1 MGGPGNGA
9 HRLAAAVT
17 SGDLEEIKHTLTE
30 IFTGLQLPFQDATQ
44 CGLFFDTADL
54 ISLNLDLPEMEQVI
68 LFTRKRLLKNGGI
81 RELARDKMERNRDYF
96 DLVTGE
102 CAFIAAE
109 IFSYL
114 PLCQT
119 IRLAAYTQR
128 AKALETDPID
138 TYILDL
144 KFTREELKAFNP
156 ETTPMHPFLIHSGA
170 RFQMAADYQL
180 ARIEPPSWLN
190 HDDIQNSDCG

>member
-1 MGGPGNGA
+1 
-9 HRLAAAVT
+9 V
-17 SGDLEEIKHTLTE
+17 
-30 IFTGLQLPFQDATQ
+30 
-44 CGLFFDTADL
+44 
-54 ISLNLDLPEMEQVI
+54 
-68 LFTRKRLLKNGGI
+68 
-81 RELARDKMERNRDYF
+81 ARDKVERNRDYF

-102 CAFIAAE
+102 CAFIAAAV
-109 IFSYL
+109 FSYL

-144 KFTREELKAFNP
+144 KFTREELKSFNP
-156 ETTPMHPFLIHSGA
+156 ETTPMQPFLVHSGA

-180 ARIEPPSWLN
+180 QRIEPPSWLN
-190 HDDIQNSDCG
+190 HEDIQNAPVE

>member
-1 MGGPGNGA
+1 MK
-9 HRLAAAVT
+9 RLT

-30 IFTGLQLPFQDATQ
+30 IFTGLQLPFQGATQ

-54 ISLNLDLPEMEQVI
+54 ISVNLDLPEMEQVI
-68 LFTRKRLLKNGGI
+68 PFTRKKLLKNGEV
-81 RELARDKMERNRDYF
+81 REVARDKLERNRDYF

-109 IFSYL
+109 VFSYL

-119 IRLAAYTQR
+119 LRLAAYTQR
-128 AKALETDPID
+128 PKARETDSID

-144 KFTREELKAFNP
+144 NFAREELKTFNP
-156 ETTPMHPFLIHSGA
+156 ETTPMHPFLVHSGA
-170 RFQMAADYQL
+170 RFQVSADYQL
-180 ARIEPPSWLN
+180 GRIEPPSWLN
-190 HDDIQNSDCG
+190 HEDIQNAPVE

>member
-1 MGGPGNGA
+1 M
-9 HRLAAAVT
+9 
-17 SGDLEEIKHTLTE
+17 
-30 IFTGLQLPFQDATQ
+30 
-44 CGLFFDTADL
+44 
-54 ISLNLDLPEMEQVI
+54 
-68 LFTRKRLLKNGGI
+68 
-81 RELARDKMERNRDYF
+81 
-96 DLVTGE
+96 TGE

-109 IFSYL
+109 VFSYL

-128 AKALETDPID
+128 PKVRETDPID

-144 KFTREELKAFNP
+144 KFAREELKALDP
-156 ETTPMHPFLIHSGA
+156 EITPMHPFPVHSGA

-190 HDDIQNSDCG
+190 HEDIQSAPIE